1 MDVRAVS
8 VWPDAGRV
16 SADILIVC
24 EGECILSRKPIV
36 VVGSINIDLV
46 AKAERIP
53 VTGETV
59 LGTEFQTHPGGKG
72 ANQAVAV
79 ARLGYPVSMIGK
91 LGDDAFG
98 SQLREHLQRAGIDV
112 SAVQTSPGSS
122 GVAVI
127 IVSPSGDNIIV
138 PTPGANATLLPTD
151 LDANVEMIRNAG
163 LVLAQLE
170 IPLETIEHLASI
182 CARAGVPLMLDPA
195 PAREL
200 PPSVLKASR
209 WFTPNETEAAFYSGI
224 NGSDPKRI
232 AGKLLTQGPQ
242 AIVLKLGAR
251 GVYLLDSSNLDQ
263 QVEAFPVRA
272 IDTTAAGDAFN
283 GAFATAL
290 MLGKSPIESA
300 RFAAAAAA
308 ISVTRP
314 GAQLS
319 MPGMEEVQQML
330 DGKFGNAVR

>member
-1 MDVRAVS
+1 M
-8 VWPDAGRV
+8 
-16 SADILIVC
+16 
-24 EGECILSRKPIV
+24 LSRKPIV

-59 LGTEFQTHPGGKG
+59 SGTEFQTHPGGKG

-91 LGDDAFG
+91 LGDDVFG
-98 SQLREHLQRAGIDV
+98 AQLRKHLQSAGIDV

-138 PTPGANATLLPTD
+138 PTPGANAALLPAD
-151 LDANVEMIRNAG
+151 LDANLEMIRNAG
-163 LVLAQLE
+163 LVLTQLE
-170 IPLETIEHLASI
+170 IPLETVEHLANI
-182 CARAGVPLMLDPA
+182 CSREEVPLILDPA

-200 PPSVLKASR
+200 PPTLLKKTR
-209 WFTPNETEAAFYSGI
+209 WFTPNETEAAFYSG
-224 NGSDPKRI
+224 NNASDPKTI
-232 AGKLLTQGPQ
+232 AARLLTQGPQ
-242 AIVLKLGAR
+242 TVVLKLGAR
-251 GVYLLDSSNLDQ
+251 GVYLSGGDGSNLNQ
-263 QVEAFPVRA
+263 QVEAFRVRA
-272 IDTTAAGDAFN
+272 LDTTAAGDAFN

-290 MLGKSPIESA
+290 MLGKSPVESA
-300 RFAAAAAA
+300 RFGAAAAA

-319 MPGMEEVQQML
+319 MPSMEEVLQML
-330 DGKFGNAVR
+330 DGKMGDAAK